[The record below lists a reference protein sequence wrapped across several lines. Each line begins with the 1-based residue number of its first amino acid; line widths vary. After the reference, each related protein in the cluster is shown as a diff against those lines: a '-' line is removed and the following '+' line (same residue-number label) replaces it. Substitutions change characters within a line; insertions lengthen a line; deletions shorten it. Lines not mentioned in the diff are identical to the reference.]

1 MYEIVKRNI
10 KYKWNS
16 NNAFENDTDSDDFED
31 EIFNYAKDNIA
42 YITLFIHEA
51 FAEKILISEKIS
63 SISFMSDVG
72 GLLGLFMGFSFVSAV
87 EVLYHGITVNKVAT
101 YFFVCI
107 YQLPIQILMCGKK
120 ILLQI
125 FFSTLNLRSSSIK
138 KRNKNLQNFK
148 Y

>member
-1 MYEIVKRNI
+1 MQEKDVNEYCPKF
-10 KYKWNS
+10 KWNS
-16 NNAFENDTDSDDFED
+16 NNAFENDNESDDFED

-87 EVLYHGITVNKVAT
+87 EVLYHGITVNKVQ
-101 YFFVCI
+101 FFCEI
-107 YQLPIQILMCGKK
+107 NFTK
-120 ILLQI
+120 I
-125 FFSTLNLRSSSIK
+125 S
-138 KRNKNLQNFK
+138 
-148 Y
+148 